1 MKTLKL
7 FRVIQNIGGYFHF
20 ISATEIYGYY
30 PNTNSL
36 FDTKR
41 SIFIIFALRKNLIWY
56 GTYYLTQEPP
66 LGSKKRVN

>member
-20 ISATEIYGYY
+20 IYGYY
-30 PNTNSL
+30 HNTNSL
-36 FDTKR
+36 FVTKR